1 MPELIDLG
9 WMVTGVDI
17 SQEMLIRAHARVPQA
32 ELVRAAGEALPFG
45 DASFDAAVS
54 IWMHT
59 DVDDLSV
66 ILGEA
71 ARVLRPCALLV
82 YIGAHPCFVGP
93 HSEFIGAKGVPTL
106 HPGYRR
112 MGRYE
117 DGPAINP
124 DGLRARSARYM
135 SRWGT
140 SCRRFSR
147 RASRSSV
154 SRSWARAITP
164 TSLL

>member
-59 DVDDLSV
+59 DVDDFSL

-82 YIGAHPCFVGP
+82 
-93 HSEFIGAKGVPTL
+93 
-106 HPGYRR
+106 
-112 MGRYE
+112 
-117 DGPAINP
+117 
-124 DGLRARSARYM
+124 
-135 SRWGT
+135 
-140 SCRRFSR
+140 
-147 RASRSSV
+147 
-154 SRSWARAITP
+154 
-164 TSLL
+164 